1 MDRPPQAS
9 QAVEA
14 GGIVIVLA
22 IVSGVAIIAL
32 AAIVL
37 VLIWAGRST
46 VRDVTPQLRMAPPA
60 KHAAPKDDEAYLPGP
75 PFAGG
80 TGSTS

>member
-1 MDRPPQAS
+1 M
-9 QAVEA
+9 
-14 GGIVIVLA
+14 
-22 IVSGVAIIAL
+22 IAL
-32 AAIVL
+32 AAISGVAILVL
-37 VLIWAGRST
+37 GAIVLALIWAGRST

-60 KHAAPKDDEAYLPGP
+60 KQPAPKGDEYLPGP

>member
-1 MDRPPQAS
+1 MTA
-9 QAVEA
+9 
-14 GGIVIVLA
+14 LA
-22 IVSGVAIIAL
+22 IISGVAIAAL

-37 VLIWAGRST
+37 ALIWAGRST

-60 KHAAPKDDEAYLPGP
+60 KPPAPKDGDFLAGP

-80 TGSTS
+80 DGSTS